1 MASPRTNLLLESL
14 SLASRE
20 HLLSLSRHVE
30 LPVRAWIQTPDES
43 PQFAYFVTAGIA
55 SFVVELAEGGSA
67 EVALMVREGLTCS
80 LSLLGPA
87 AASIQGFMQMAGSG
101 YRIPFGEIKKIF
113 RESEEIRT
121 RILEHAQQQSLTSTH
136 IVACNRLHEAEP
148 RLARWLLMV
157 QDRVEDDAFHLTQ
170 EFLAQ
175 MLGTQRR
182 PYRIQT
188 RQDDHPRP
196 AGAGADRLR
205 LLSVGQTLLHRPL
218 SGAGAAGLPLCLISG
233 RPTPLKPVRR
243 ALSPFYRHAP
253 ALPSP
258 DVRIP
263 RTGC

>member
-67 EVALMVREGLTCS
+67 EVALMGREGLTCS

-175 MLGTQRR
+175 MLGTQRTTVSVAAGVLQR
-182 PYRIQT
+182 GGLIEYKRGKMTIL
-188 RQDDHPRP
+188 DRP
-196 AGAGADRLR
+196 ALE
-205 LLSVGQTLLHRPL
+205 QTACDCYPL
-218 SGAGAAGLPLCLISG
+218 VKRYFTGLYQEP
-233 RPTPLKPVRR
+233 
-243 ALSPFYRHAP
+243 AP
-253 ALPSP
+253 RVSRYA
-258 DVRIP
+258 
-263 RTGC
+263 